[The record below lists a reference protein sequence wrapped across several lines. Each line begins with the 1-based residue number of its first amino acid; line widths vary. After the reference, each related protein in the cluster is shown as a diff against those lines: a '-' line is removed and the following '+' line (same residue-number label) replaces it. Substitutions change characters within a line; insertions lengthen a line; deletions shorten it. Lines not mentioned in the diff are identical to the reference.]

1 LKNVTQAVLIAA
13 MAAGPLAAS
22 ADVEADADAAGVAG
36 AGVAGAELS
45 TEGLA
50 AALDAGALGDDDA
63 GADAAV
69 DAAELLLPLLL
80 LEQAVTATARDRPT
94 AGTSR
99 LR

>member
-22 ADVEADADAAGVAG
+22 ADVEADADA

-69 DAAELLLPLLL
+69 DAAEPLLPLLL